1 MDGVQLTFLVS
12 PVSTLARYSN
22 TNPLKASVLF
32 PFSISS
38 RALSSVRKIQS
49 ITQPKNMEM
58 FINLG
63 AVLAVI
69 WVSIQTALFVS
80 RAILS
85 VMLKAM
91 NEAAAID
98 KARTSVAFNPKNRL
112 RHEIES
118 PVQSVRRC
126 R

>member
-1 MDGVQLTFLVS
+1 
-12 PVSTLARYSN
+12 
-22 TNPLKASVLF
+22 
-32 PFSISS
+32 
-38 RALSSVRKIQS
+38 
-49 ITQPKNMEM
+49 MEM
-58 FINLG
+58 FLNLA

-69 WVSIQTALFVS
+69 WVSIQTALLVS

-91 NEAAAID
+91 NHAASID
-98 KARTSVAFNPKNRL
+98 KTKTSAAFNPKNRL

-118 PVQSVRRC
+118 AVRSMRRC

>member
-1 MDGVQLTFLVS
+1 
-12 PVSTLARYSN
+12 
-22 TNPLKASVLF
+22 
-32 PFSISS
+32 
-38 RALSSVRKIQS
+38 
-49 ITQPKNMEM
+49 MEM

-69 WVSIQTALFVS
+69 WVSIQTALLVS

-91 NEAAAID
+91 NQAASID
-98 KARTSVAFNPKNRL
+98 NARTSAAFNPKNRL

-118 PVQSVRRC
+118 SAQSVRRC